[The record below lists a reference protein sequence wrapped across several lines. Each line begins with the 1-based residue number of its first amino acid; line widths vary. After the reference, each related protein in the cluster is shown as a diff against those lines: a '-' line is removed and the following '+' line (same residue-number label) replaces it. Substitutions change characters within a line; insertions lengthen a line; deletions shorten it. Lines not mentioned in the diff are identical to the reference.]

1 MYAPFKILRVT
12 VVLVISDIPNQMY
25 AQQDGRHRQVTVSNS
40 MSMVRLMQRKELEDE
55 DLLSETVTMISEVL
69 VLVFS
74 TM

>member
-1 MYAPFKILRVT
+1 
-12 VVLVISDIPNQMY
+12 
-25 AQQDGRHRQVTVSNS
+25 